1 MDAAPVTPAAAAAP
15 ADRAPDAATRRRR
28 GAPCLWFS
36 RLPLRELVEAI
47 RLAHF
52 AWLPGPVR
60 VQFAEQE
67 RLVECDPGAAGSPPL
82 LSFHAVVNHAA
93 TPAELFG
100 ALAKRAL
107 WPVAAQ
113 ARPGRAMPLPF
124 AAVCPEEGFA
134 DGWID
139 LHLGACVRR
148 GPLDEEPEVRRG
160 WQRCWLEPHPLPPG
174 LKLRRATA
182 DATLLKLLA
191 RRRR

>member
-1 MDAAPVTPAAAAAP
+1 MADAATPAAS
-15 ADRAPDAATRRRR
+15 APDAPPRRRR
-28 GAPCLWFS
+28 GAPCLWFA

-52 AWLPGPVR
+52 PWLPGPVR

-67 RLVECDPGAAGSPPL
+67 RLVECDAGEDGGAPL
-82 LSFHAVVNHAA
+82 LSFHAVVNHAH

-107 WPVAAQ
+107 WPLAAQ
-113 ARPGRAMPLPF
+113 ARSGRAMPLPF
-124 AAVCPEEGFA
+124 AAACPEEGFA
-134 DGWID
+134 DAWID

-148 GPLDEEPEVRRG
+148 RNLEEEPEVRRG

-174 LKLRRATA
+174 LQLRRLAA
-182 DATLLKLLA
+182 DAALRQLLA